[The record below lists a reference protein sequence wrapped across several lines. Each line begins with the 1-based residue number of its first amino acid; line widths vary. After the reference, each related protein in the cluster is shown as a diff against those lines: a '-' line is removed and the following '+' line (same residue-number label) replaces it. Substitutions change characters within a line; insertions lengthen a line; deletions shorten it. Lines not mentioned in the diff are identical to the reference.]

1 MLKSYHN
8 LYYKGGPEAMK
19 FFSKEKSN
27 ISSPTQDNAPVFSL
41 VNEENASASAEVG
54 NAATASHI
62 PMAVLAKTLGIG
74 ASVGNI
80 AADFFLRG
88 GSLTEEESDFWNI
101 LNEKCTAILKQI
113 NAVAE
118 APENSETAAAAT
130 PLVLDMHLETQ
141 ISHDQM
147 TAFGCIFPPV
157 GGGKRL
163 SFEELKTEIKNA
175 GIVFGIND
183 SLLMELTESG
193 TVLMIFALAQGKPV
207 RDGVDGNVIE
217 LYPREK
223 KISFEANENNMVDY
237 KNLNWLQTIHGGDP
251 ICTIVPPIPGEDG
264 VNIRGVVQ
272 KAREAK
278 TPKVLGGINT
288 AENEEH
294 TALIASC
301 DGQLVFSGGTFKV
314 EQMIK
319 IDADVDNSIG
329 NLDVI
334 GSITVYGNV
343 FDGFTLKATGD
354 IIVKGTIE
362 GATLIAGGNIQI
374 FQGINGSY
382 KGRLEAGNNVTS
394 RYLENC
400 HVKAG
405 GTVKSDSIL
414 NSTVISSDKVVV
426 ISGKGIIIG
435 SAIVA
440 FKGVEA
446 KIIGNEQ
453 NILASITI
461 GTDPKLYEELRTL
474 RTEVYDLT
482 RKAEGNEKN
491 IQYLLSQESLDA
503 EYQQLLNKL
512 KLDQTIYNLN
522 LSKKSNRIS
531 AIEAEL
537 KSGESCQIVV
547 NQLNPP
553 VKVTIENAQL
563 TISNEARMCRIFKS
577 EGEIIVGSK

>member
-1 MLKSYHN
+1 
-8 LYYKGGPEAMK
+8 MK
-19 FFSKEKSN
+19 FFSKEKPDT
-27 ISSPTQDNAPVFSL
+27 SSSSQASIPVFSPENGDNASAP
-41 VNEENASASAEVG
+41 VATESAENASR
-54 NAATASHI
+54 I
-62 PMAVLAKTLGIG
+62 PMVILAKTLGIG
-74 ASVGNI
+74 ASVGNT
-80 AADFFLRG
+80 AADFFLHG
-88 GSLTEEESDFWNI
+88 GGLNDEESDFWNI
-101 LNEKCTAILKQI
+101 LNEKSNSLLKQI
-113 NAVAE
+113 NAAAE
-118 APENSETAAAAT
+118 TTENSETAPA

-147 TAFGCIFPPV
+147 TAFGCIFPPI

-163 SFEELKTEIKNA
+163 SLEELKTEVKNA

-193 TVLMIFALAQGKPV
+193 TVLSVFTLAQGKPV
-207 RDGVDGNVIE
+207 RDGVDGSVIE

-251 ICTIVPPIPGEDG
+251 ICTIVPAITGEDG
-264 VNIRGVVQ
+264 MDVRGVVQ

-278 TPKVLGGINT
+278 APKVVGGINT

-301 DGQLVFSGGTFKV
+301 DGQLVFSGGSFKV

-319 IDADVDNSIG
+319 IDADVDASIG

-362 GATLIAGGNIQI
+362 GATLIAGGSIQI

-382 KGRLEAGNNVTS
+382 KGRLEAGSNVTS

-453 NILASITI
+453 NILTSITI

-491 IQYLLSQESLDA
+491 IQYLLGQESLTA

-512 KLDQTIYNLN
+512 KLDQTIFNLN
-522 LSKKSNRIS
+522 LSKKSNRVA
-531 AIEAEL
+531 AIETEL
-537 KSGESCQIVV
+537 KNGESCQIVV